1 MLPRSTS
8 RYPIPRRAEPRPAAQ
23 AGARACLATVAA
35 CAAPAAS
42 AHVVGETH
50 AGDWPFEPWL
60 LTLLA
65 ASAALYAIGVGRL
78 WHRAGIGH
86 GIGVAQ
92 AGAYAC
98 GWFVLAVALASPLD
112 PLGEHLFSVH
122 MLQHELLML
131 VAAPLLVV
139 ARPLAAWAWALP
151 ARARPMVGG
160 ALRARSW
167 RSAWAS
173 IRSPMGAW
181 ALHAAALWAWHAPA
195 LFSLALRDPLVH
207 ALQHAS
213 FLGTALLF
221 WWAVLGSNANVP
233 ARRGAALLS
242 LFTTMVHSTVL
253 GALITL
259 SPAPW
264 YPAYVPTSAALGLDA
279 LLDQQRGGLLMWVPG
294 GLVYLGVGLWLA
306 SRWLTADE
314 EVGVAGTH

>member
-1 MLPRSTS
+1 MLRRSTP
-8 RYPIPRRAEPRPAAQ
+8 RYRAW
-23 AGARACLATVAA
+23 LVAA
-35 CAAPAAS
+35 AASAAAPAG
-42 AHVVGETH
+42 AHVVGSGETQ

-60 LTLLA
+60 LALLA
-65 ASAALYAIGVGRL
+65 TSAALYAIGVGRL
-78 WHRAGIGH
+78 WRRAGIGH
-86 GIGVAQ
+86 GVRVTQ
-92 AGAYAC
+92 ACAFAC
-98 GWFVLAVALASPLD
+98 GWLAMAIALASPLD
-112 PLGEHLFSVH
+112 PLGEHLFSMH

-131 VAAPLLVV
+131 LAAPLLVV

-151 ARARPMVGG
+151 PRARPVVGS
-160 ALRARSW
+160 ALRGHRW
-167 RSAWAS
+167 RRAWAA

-181 ALHAAALWAWHAPA
+181 LLHAAALWGWHAPA

-221 WWAVLGSNANVP
+221 WWAALGSNASAP

-264 YPAYVPTSAALGLDA
+264 YPAYVPTSAALGADA
-279 LLDQQRGGLLMWVPG
+279 LLDQQLGGLLMWVPG

-306 SRWLTADE
+306 SRWLVADDRAT
-314 EVGVAGTH
+314 VAGTR